1 VNDITTL
8 VLRDT
13 GSTTCVVKSSLVKPE
28 QMTGSYKLCM
38 LIDGVVKRYPTAIV
52 DLDTPYYTGMTKVLC
67 MDTLVQDIIVGN
79 IPGARGP
86 DTDTK
91 PRDIKYTLKVY
102 HRYTTE
108 HRQSG
113 ETVPEIDKT
122 LENREGKPDVAIEEC
137 AAVQTSAMV
146 GNEKQPPKPLKVN
159 SVPGWEVGP
168 DEVKTKQK
176 EDDSL
181 KKYWDLVG
189 KPVEVGK
196 PQFFLKKDILHRKYS
211 GKKDTDEKIQL
222 VVPTELRHKVV
233 SLAHNT
239 LLAGHR
245 GAGKTLSRVQQEFY
259 WPGVHDYV
267 TQYVA
272 SCDLCQRN
280 VKKNSVAK
288 VPMEKLPLVG
298 TPFSMICMDIIGPIS
313 PPSEGYRYILTTIDM

>member
-1 VNDITTL
+1 
-8 VLRDT
+8 
-13 GSTTCVVKSSLVKPE
+13 
-28 QMTGSYKLCM
+28 M
-38 LIDGVVKRYPTAIV
+38 
-52 DLDTPYYTGMTKVLC
+52 
-67 MDTLVQDIIVGN
+67 
-79 IPGARGP
+79 
-86 DTDTK
+86 
-91 PRDIKYTLKVY
+91 
-102 HRYTTE
+102 
-108 HRQSG
+108 
-113 ETVPEIDKT
+113 
-122 LENREGKPDVAIEEC
+122 
-137 AAVQTSAMV
+137 
-146 GNEKQPPKPLKVN
+146 
-159 SVPGWEVGP
+159 
-168 DEVKTKQK
+168 
-176 EDDSL
+176 
-181 KKYWDLVG
+181 VG

-196 PQFFLKKDILHRKYS
+196 PQFVLKKGILYRKYLR
-211 GKKDTDEKIQL
+211 KQDTDKK
-222 VVPTELRHKVV
+222 VPTEPRHKVV